1 MVEGKTVLVTGGA
14 GFIGSHLV
22 DRLLELGN
30 RVVVLDD
37 LSSGRFSNLPNRI
50 NFRHSDINEANLD
63 ETFSRENPQLVFHLA
78 AQVSVSTS
86 MRNPLLDAEANILG
100 TLRLL
105 EASRHHGVEK
115 FIFSSSGGALYG
127 DPEYNPCDEDH
138 PIRPLSPYGLA
149 KSVCE
154 KYLELYNKIFFLNYV
169 SLRYGNVYGPRQD
182 PNGEAGVIA
191 IFSQAMLEGQQ
202 PVIFGSGEQER
213 DFVFVDD
220 VVDANLLAIDDNVTG
235 SYNIGTGE
243 GTSVNRIF
251 QMLRDLYRFRKM
263 PLKSPARLGDVLKI
277 SLDSA
282 KSLRDMG
289 WQPKTSLEEGLRL
302 TADFFK
308 RSQTRSWV

>member
-1 MVEGKTVLVTGGA
+1 MVEGKTVLITGGA

-37 LSSGRFSNLPNRI
+37 LSSGRLANLPNRI
-50 NFRHSDINEANLD
+50 NFHHSDINEANLD

-100 TLRLL
+100 TLKLL
-105 EASRHHGVEK
+105 EASRRHGVEK
-115 FIFSSSGGALYG
+115 FIFSSTGGALYG
-127 DPEYNPCDEDH
+127 DPQYIPCDEDH
-138 PIRPLSPYGLA
+138 PIHPLSPYGLA

-154 KYLELYNKIFFLNYV
+154 KYLELYNKMFILNYV

-213 DFVFVDD
+213 DFVYIDD
-220 VVDANLLAIDDNVTG
+220 VVDANLLAIDENVTG

-243 GTSVNRIF
+243 GTSVNLIF
-251 QMLRDLYRFRKM
+251 QMLRDLYRFRKS

-277 SLDSA
+277 SLNSE
-282 KSLRDMG
+282 KSLREMG

-308 RSQTRSWV
+308 LSQTRSWV

>member
-1 MVEGKTVLVTGGA
+1 MVDVKTVLVTGGA

-22 DRLLELGN
+22 DRLLELGH

-37 LSSGRFSNLPNRI
+37 LSSGRLANLPSRI
-50 NFRHSDINEANLD
+50 NFHHSDINEANLD

-105 EASRHHGVEK
+105 EASRRHGVEK
-115 FIFSSSGGALYG
+115 FIYSSTGGALYG
-127 DPEYNPCDEDH
+127 DPEYLPCDEDH

-154 KYLELYNKIFFLNYV
+154 KYLELYSNIFMLNYA

-182 PNGEAGVIA
+182 PHGEAGVIA
-191 IFSQAMLEGQQ
+191 IFSQAMLEGNQ
-202 PVIFGSGEQER
+202 PVIFGSGDQER
-213 DFVFVDD
+213 DFVYVQD
-220 VVDANLLAIDDNVTG
+220 VVDANLMAIDEDVTG
-235 SYNIGTGE
+235 AYNIGSGE
-243 GTSVNRIF
+243 SASVNTIF
-251 QMLRDLYRFRKM
+251 RMLRDIYHFRKT
-263 PLKSPARLGDVLKI
+263 PLKSPARLGDVQKI
-277 SLDSA
+277 SLNSE

-289 WQPKTSLEEGLRL
+289 WRPKTGLDEGLAM
-302 TADFFK
+302 TAEYFK
-308 RSQTRSWV
+308 QAQTRSWV

>member
-1 MVEGKTVLVTGGA
+1 MVDVKTVLVTGGA

-22 DRLLELGN
+22 DRLLELGH

-37 LSSGRFSNLPNRI
+37 LSSGRLANLPSRI
-50 NFRHSDINEANLD
+50 NFHHSDINEANLD

-105 EASRHHGVEK
+105 EASRRHGVEK
-115 FIFSSSGGALYG
+115 FIYSSTGGALYG
-127 DPEYNPCDEDH
+127 DPEYLPCDEDH

-154 KYLELYNKIFFLNYV
+154 KYLELYSNIFMLNYA

-182 PNGEAGVIA
+182 PHGEAGVIA
-191 IFSQAMLEGQQ
+191 IFSQAMLEGNQ
-202 PVIFGSGEQER
+202 PVIFGSGDQER
-213 DFVFVDD
+213 DFVYVQD
-220 VVDANLLAIDDNVTG
+220 VVDANLMAIDEDVTG
-235 SYNIGTGE
+235 AYNIGSGE
-243 GTSVNRIF
+243 SASVNTIF
-251 QMLRDLYRFRKM
+251 QMLRDIYHFRKT
-263 PLKSPARLGDVLKI
+263 PLKSPARLGDVQKI
-277 SLDSA
+277 SLNSE

-289 WQPKTSLEEGLRL
+289 WRPKTGLDEGLEL
-302 TADFFK
+302 TAEYFK
-308 RSQTRSWV
+308 QAQTRSWV